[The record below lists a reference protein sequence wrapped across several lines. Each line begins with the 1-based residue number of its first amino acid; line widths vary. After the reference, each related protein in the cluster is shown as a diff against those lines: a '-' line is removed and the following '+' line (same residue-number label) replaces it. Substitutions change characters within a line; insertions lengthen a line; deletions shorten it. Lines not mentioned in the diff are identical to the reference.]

1 MAPKKSSTG
10 GKDAKPPATPKAE
23 KADKPAKAEKADKKS
38 SGGKASLAST
48 GSTDS
53 LVELGEV
60 ADAAEE
66 DVKARVKA
74 WVKIS
79 AGQPSGIKAE
89 DVMSVRSEADGTII
103 ASYDGNNKKLEKA
116 SVDGVVAAD
125 ASVTTIAG
133 DLLGPLVDSICDK
146 EGLEFDE
153 KRSSVLFCYGEDG
166 SGREEALIGS
176 ESLVTVAVK
185 KILSHI
191 PAGYVL
197 QCAGTLILMELIFDL
212 LRPESNLSIN
222 ETQFSGLH
230 VDGGLWKPVS
240 SASDLSAILS
250 TMDGQR
256 EVLRE
261 KHALGRSHRSVMLV
275 SLRVAPSDG
284 SAYGNIMYLVELAA
298 PPMTRASGVSGLAL
312 EEFCSVNTSLKTLTK
327 CLTAMG
333 SRKKAATPPLRDSR
347 LTHLLG
353 SALGDDKSPVHCLV
367 YVPGRRAK
375 RAEAG
380 AAIVWAAKATA
391 ARLKSQVF
399 ASAAS
404 KALVS
409 QLQGVVAS
417 LEEPGPEMA
426 SEMREQMEPPSD
438 ALSQLRASVNGKAA
452 MLSEVEQELME
463 QKQRTESQLSK
474 NQAAHETRMKE
485 QEEIQKA
492 IGDLQEQ
499 IKGVKSGEKL
509 QAAMDTLKRTIGEE
523 KVALRKQVM
532 ARNRPSAA
540 PLPRHQPATNPHTH
554 EPPNPRFFLYPHC
567 PPHTHDS
574 SLILT
579 APHCDALIPPG
590 ERDGGSA
597 LCRQVQA
604 DRARQR

>member
-1 MAPKKSSTG
+1 
-10 GKDAKPPATPKAE
+10 
-23 KADKPAKAEKADKKS
+23 
-38 SGGKASLAST
+38 
-48 GSTDS
+48 
-53 LVELGEV
+53 
-60 ADAAEE
+60 
-66 DVKARVKA
+66 
-74 WVKIS
+74 
-79 AGQPSGIKAE
+79 
-89 DVMSVRSEADGTII
+89 MSVRSEADGTII
-103 ASYDGNNKKLEKA
+103 ASYDANNKKLEKA
-116 SVDGVVAAD
+116 SVDGVIAAD
-125 ASVTTIAG
+125 ASVTTITG
-133 DLLGPLVDSICDK
+133 DLLGPLVDSTCDK

-176 ESLVTVAVK
+176 ESLVTVAVT

-222 ETQFSGLH
+222 ETQFSVLH
-230 VDGGLWKPVS
+230 IDGGLWKPVS
-240 SASDLSAILS
+240 SASDLSAVLS
-250 TMDGQR
+250 IMDGQR

-438 ALSQLRASVNGKAA
+438 ALSQLRASVNGKSV

-474 NQAAHETRMKE
+474 NQATHETRMKE

-492 IGDLQEQ
+492 IGDLHEQ

-540 PLPRHQPATNPHTH
+540 PFPRHHPQ
-554 EPPNPRFFLYPHC
+554 
-567 PPHTHDS
+567 THDS
-574 SLILT
+574 
-579 APHCDALIPPG
+579 HCSTL
-590 ERDGGSA
+590 
-597 LCRQVQA
+597 
-604 DRARQR
+604 